1 MEGLFDLAKKLF
13 EVDIEPANGTAP
25 VWNKDVSFY
34 RVTDSSTTT
43 PIAYF
48 YFDPYSRPSEKRGGA
63 WADLVVG
70 RSGVCST
77 QNTCPRL
84 PITNIVCNLT
94 PPTRDKPSLMTIR
107 EVQ

>member
-1 MEGLFDLAKKLF
+1 MR
-13 EVDIEPANGTAP
+13 
-25 VWNKDVSFY
+25 FY
-34 RVTDSSTTT
+34 KVKDSSSS

-70 RSGVCST
+70 RSGVCSSHGIS
-77 QNTCPRL
+77 PRL

-94 PPTRDKPSLMTIR
+94 PPTSDKPSLMTIQ